1 MASCKE
7 LKKDINFLAQ
17 QIMTECFS
25 YLEYSPVNN
34 QENVLEILHETEEL
48 RRELIYRAN
57 HLPKGTKL
65 EKKNYYK
72 EISEDLV
79 KRNIELLDR
88 LNSLSDF

>member
-34 QENVLEILHETEEL
+34 QENVLEI
-48 RRELIYRAN
+48 
-57 HLPKGTKL
+57 
-65 EKKNYYK
+65 
-72 EISEDLV
+72 
-79 KRNIELLDR
+79 
-88 LNSLSDF
+88 

>member
-34 QENVLEILHETEEL
+34 QENVLEILHEAELL
-48 RRELIYRAN
+48 RRELIYRVN
-57 HLPKGTKL
+57 HHPKGTKH
-65 EKKNYYK
+65 EIKNYYN
-72 EISEDLV
+72 EISEELL
-79 KRNIELLDR
+79 KRNIELLER
-88 LNSLSDF
+88 LND

>member
-34 QENVLEILHETEEL
+34 QENVLEILHEAEEL

-57 HLPKGTKL
+57 HLPTGTRQ
-65 EKKNYYK
+65 EKKNYYN
-72 EISEDLV
+72 EISKDLV
-79 KRNIELLDR
+79 SRNVELLDR
-88 LNSLSDF
+88 LNSL

>member
-34 QENVLEILHETEEL
+34 QENVLEILHEAELL
-48 RRELIYRAN
+48 RRELIYRVN
-57 HLPKGTKL
+57 HRPNGTKQ
-65 EKKNYYK
+65 EKQNYYK
-72 EISEDLV
+72 EISEDLL
-79 KRNIELLDR
+79 KRNIALLER
-88 LNSLSDF
+88 LNE